1 MTVSYDRMGRVTLI
15 LGVYCSQCDLTPSL
29 VAPFELLKITAES
42 NTLFESALAPGPGG
56 LA

>member
-1 MTVSYDRMGRVTLI
+1 MGVQFSTVRFADHLYV
-15 LGVYCSQCDLTPSL
+15 